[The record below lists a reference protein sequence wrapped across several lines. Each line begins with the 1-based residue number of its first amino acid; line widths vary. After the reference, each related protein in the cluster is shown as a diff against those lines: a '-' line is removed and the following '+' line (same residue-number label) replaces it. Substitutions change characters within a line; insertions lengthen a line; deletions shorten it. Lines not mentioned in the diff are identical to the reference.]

1 MTSGIPKGKTKLTD
15 EEKKARKNTPE
26 YKAKKKKYNKDY
38 HSSSENK
45 KRRKERGSTPEAKA
59 RMKELAQRPESKA
72 KKKEYR
78 DRSENKAR
86 QKARQARPENKARAK
101 ALKQTPAYK
110 RYQKEYDHR
119 RKEKISTRDI
129 ALKHEVCL
137 TYSKLHSNS
146 DVPCCRC
153 CKMSDYLDFL
163 AIDHIQGRKELPENE
178 QELSGSALC
187 RFLKRNKYPEGYQVL
202 CTNCNTAKA
211 YPKNN
216 NKCPHERK

>member
-1 MTSGIPKGKTKLTD
+1 LVQTD
-15 EEKKARKNTPE
+15 EER
-26 YKAKKKKYNKDY
+26 
-38 HSSSENK
+38 
-45 KRRKERGSTPEAKA
+45 
-59 RMKELAQRPESKA
+59 KA
-72 KKKEYR
+72 KKKEYQSR
-78 DRSENKAR
+78 PEVQKRQAISKEKYRLKPENKAR
-86 QKARQARPENKARAK
+86 QKAREATPEFKKESKKYRQLPKNKLRIRNYENRPE
-101 ALKQTPAYK
+101 
-110 RYQKEYDHR
+110 

-146 DVPCCRC
+146 NIPCCRC
-153 CKMSDYLDFL
+153 CGLNSHLDFL

-216 NKCPHERK
+216 NKCPHQK